1 MNVSQRNG
9 KLNAEYIC
17 AAYTRREMT
26 GVPADVIAAPDAGR
40 LSADVAAREIVLSA
54 MSEGV
59 LLVDPSGRVIYTNRA
74 AHMILG
80 RVFETAEDVTPEPLW
95 DAIRTV
101 RSHLEGPGASETTVR
116 QFETRGAIVE
126 VTTRPSKP
134 HGTVVV
140 VLRDV
145 TRAGRI
151 EQLRR
156 DFVANASHELKTPV
170 ASILA
175 LSATLR
181 SVASEDPEKLT
192 AFLSRLENE
201 AERLAALVTHLLEL
215 SRLEASNP
223 ERAAVRLDQL
233 IETEVERV
241 RSRAESA
248 GLLLSAELSGS
259 LTVLGS
265 ERDLAHLIQN
275 LLENAVRYTPPGGQ
289 VHATASRFG
298 ADAHLTVSDTG
309 IGIPAKDLDRVFE
322 RFYRVDDARSRE
334 TGGTGLGL
342 SIVRHVAEAHG
353 GSVRVR
359 STPGLGSAFT
369 VSLPLAS

>member
-1 MNVSQRNG
+1 MNASQRNG
-9 KLNAEYIC
+9 ELNYDYSRRT
-17 AAYTRREMT
+17 YTRIEMT
-26 GVPADVIAAPDAGR
+26 GVHTDVVAAPDVALR
-40 LSADVAAREIVLSA
+40 LELATREIVLSA

-59 LLVDPSGRVIYTNRA
+59 LLVDPSARIIYTNRA

-80 RVFETAEDVTPEPLW
+80 RVFDTADDVTPEPLRE
-95 DAIRTV
+95 AIRAV
-101 RSHLEGPGASETTVR
+101 RAQLDEPGTADASVC

-126 VTTRPSKP
+126 VTARPSKP
-134 HGTVVV
+134 HGSVVV

-151 EQLRR
+151 EHLRR

-215 SRLEASNP
+215 SRLEAGSAD
-223 ERAAVRLDQL
+223 RSGVRLDQVV
-233 IETEVERV
+233 EAEVERV
-241 RSRAESA
+241 RPRAEGA
-248 GLLLSAELSGS
+248 GLLLSAELTGP
-259 LTVLGS
+259 LVVIGS
-265 ERDLAHLIQN
+265 ERDLAHLIRN
-275 LLENAVRYTPPGGQ
+275 LLENAVRYTPQGGQ
-289 VHATASRFG
+289 VHATVGRLG
-298 ADAHLTVSDTG
+298 ADAQLTVRDTG

-353 GSVRVR
+353 GWVRVA
-359 STPGLGSAFT
+359 STPGAGSTFT
-369 VSLPLAS
+369 VRVPLAS

>member
-1 MNVSQRNG
+1 MNVSQRIG
-9 KLNAEYIC
+9 ELNC
-17 AAYTRREMT
+17 DCSRAAYTRSVMT
-26 GVPADVIAAPDAGR
+26 GVHTEAVAPADAGS
-40 LSADVAAREIVLSA
+40 LQLALAAREIVLSA

-59 LLVDPSGRVIYTNRA
+59 LLVDPSGRIIYTNRA

-80 RVFETAEDVTPEPLW
+80 RVFENADEVAPEQLR

-101 RSHLEGPGASETTVR
+101 RAQLEEPGIADATIR
-116 QFETRGAIVE
+116 QIETRGAVVE
-126 VTTRPSKP
+126 VTTRPSNP
-134 HGTVVV
+134 RGTVVV
-140 VLRDV
+140 VLRDI

-151 EQLRR
+151 EDLRR

-181 SVASEDPEKLT
+181 SVAREDPDKLT

-215 SRLEASNP
+215 SRLEASTP
-223 ERAAVRLDQL
+223 ERAGVRLDQL
-233 IETEVERV
+233 VETEVDRV

-248 GLLLSAELSGS
+248 GLLVSAEVAGPIV
-259 LTVLGS
+259 VLGS

-275 LLENAVRYTPPGGQ
+275 LLENAVRYTPHGGQ
-289 VHATASRFG
+289 VHASARRSG
-298 ADAHLTVSDTG
+298 ADAHLTVTDTG

-359 STPGLGSAFT
+359 STPGAGSAFT
-369 VSLPLAS
+369 VSLPLGS

>member
-1 MNVSQRNG
+1 
-9 KLNAEYIC
+9 
-17 AAYTRREMT
+17 MT
-26 GVPADVIAAPDAGR
+26 GVHADVVALPDAGLLR
-40 LSADVAAREIVLSA
+40 LELAARDIVLSA

-59 LLVDPSGRVIYTNRA
+59 LLVDPSGCIIYTNRA

-80 RVFETAEDVTPEPLW
+80 RVFGTADDVTPEPLRE
-95 DAIRTV
+95 AIRAVRTQLEQPGTADATV
-101 RSHLEGPGASETTVR
+101 C
-116 QFETRGAIVE
+116 QFETRGAIIE

-151 EQLRR
+151 ENLRR

-181 SVASEDPEKLT
+181 SVASEDPEKLA

-215 SRLEASNP
+215 SRLEASTP
-223 ERAAVRLDQL
+223 ERVAVRLDQL
-233 IETEVERV
+233 VDAEVERV
-241 RSRAESA
+241 RSGAEGA
-248 GLLLSAELSGS
+248 GLVLSAEVTGPLM
-259 LTVLGS
+259 VLGS

-275 LLENAVRYTPPGGQ
+275 LLENAVRYTPHGGR
-289 VHATASRFG
+289 VHATAKRVG
-298 ADAHLTVSDTG
+298 ADAHLTVTDTG
-309 IGIPAKDLDRVFE
+309 IGIPDKDLDRVFE

-353 GSVRVR
+353 GTVRVL
-359 STPGLGSAFT
+359 STPGVGSAFT
-369 VSLPLAS
+369 VNLPLAS

>member
-1 MNVSQRNG
+1 V
-9 KLNAEYIC
+9 L
-17 AAYTRREMT
+17 RRE
-26 GVPADVIAAPDAGR
+26 
-40 LSADVAAREIVLSA
+40 LAAREIVLSA

-59 LLVDPSGRVIYTNRA
+59 LLVDPSGRIIYTNRA
-74 AHMILG
+74 AQMILG
-80 RVFETAEDVTPEPLW
+80 RDFATADDVEPVPLRE
-95 DAIRTV
+95 AIRKM
-101 RSHLEGPGASETTVR
+101 RSRLEEPDAADASIR
-116 QFETRGAIVE
+116 HFEMRDAIVE

-134 HGTVVV
+134 HGAVVV

-145 TRAGRI
+145 AHAGRI
-151 EQLRR
+151 EHLRR

-181 SVASEDPEKLT
+181 SVAREDPDKLM
-192 AFLSRLENE
+192 AFLSRLEHE

-215 SRLEASNP
+215 SRLEAGTP
-223 ERAAVRLDQL
+223 ERSRIRLDEL
-233 IETEVERV
+233 VEIEVERI
-241 RSRAESA
+241 RTRAEAA
-248 GLLLSAELSGS
+248 GLLVSAEVRGPL
-259 LTVLGS
+259 LVIGS
-265 ERDLAHLIQN
+265 ERDLSHLIQN
-275 LLENAVRYTPPGGQ
+275 LLENAVRYTPQGGR
-289 VHATASRFG
+289 VHAMASRTG
-298 ADAHLTVSDTG
+298 ADAQLTVTDTG

-353 GSVRVR
+353 GSVRVD
-359 STPGLGSAFT
+359 STPGTGSTFT

>member
-1 MNVSQRNG
+1 MNVSHHNG
-9 KLNAEYIC
+9 KRNPGAIS
-17 AAYTRREMT
+17 AAYTRSEMT
-26 GVPADVIAAPDAGR
+26 GVRADVIAAPDAGL
-40 LSADVAAREIVLSA
+40 LSAELAVREIVLSA

-59 LLVDPSGRVIYTNRA
+59 LLVDPSGRIIYTNRA

-80 RVFETAEDVTPEPLW
+80 RVFETADDVGPEPLR

-101 RSHLEGPGASETTVR
+101 RSHLDVPGTSETTVC
-116 QFETRGAIVE
+116 QFETRGAVVE

-140 VLRDV
+140 VLRDI

-192 AFLSRLENE
+192 AFLSRLEHE

-215 SRLEASNP
+215 SRLEASTP
-223 ERAAVRLDQL
+223 ERAGVRLDQL
-233 IETEVERV
+233 VETEVERV
-241 RSRAESA
+241 RTRAESA
-248 GLLLSAELSGS
+248 GLVLSADVSGS
-259 LTVLGS
+259 LMVLGS

-298 ADAHLTVSDTG
+298 ADAHLTVTDTG

-353 GSVRVR
+353 GAVRVR
-359 STPGLGSAFT
+359 STPGLGSTFT

>member
-1 MNVSQRNG
+1 
-9 KLNAEYIC
+9 
-17 AAYTRREMT
+17 MT
-26 GVPADVIAAPDAGR
+26 GVPADVVAAPDAGR
-40 LSADVAAREIVLSA
+40 LTADVAAREIVLSA

-59 LLVDPSGRVIYTNRA
+59 LLVDPSGRIIYTNRA

-80 RVFETAEDVTPEPLW
+80 QIFETAEDVTPEPLW

-101 RSHLEGPGASETTVR
+101 RSHLDGPGATETTVR

-126 VTTRPSKP
+126 VTTRPSRP

-181 SVASEDPEKLT
+181 SVASEDPEKLA

-223 ERAAVRLDQL
+223 ERARVSLDELVQ
-233 IETEVERV
+233 TEVERV

-248 GLLLSAELSGS
+248 GLVLSVEVSGS

-289 VHATASRFG
+289 VHATVSRFG
-298 ADAHLTVSDTG
+298 TDAHLIVTDTG

-369 VSLPLAS
+369 VSLPLTS